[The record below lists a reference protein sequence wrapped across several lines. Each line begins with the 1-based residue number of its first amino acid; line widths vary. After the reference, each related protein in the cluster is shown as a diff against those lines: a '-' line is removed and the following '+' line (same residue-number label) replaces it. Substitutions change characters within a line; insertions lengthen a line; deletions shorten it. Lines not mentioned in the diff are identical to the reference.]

1 MRETSVVRVA
11 NTENEREEVPLSK
24 NLINSYSVNLIL
36 SGILPPITFWHADL
50 HSILYQ
56 QLPCVH
62 TIRITLIGW
71 AFWKLQPGLTWAY
84 TDKRNEKEKNPQV
97 KLDVSVT
104 DKKRHTV
111 LSTLP
116 ELWQFCFPSLSAT
129 L

>member
-56 QLPCVH
+56 QLPCVR
-62 TIRITLIGW
+62 TIRITLIG
-71 AFWKLQPGLTWAY
+71 
-84 TDKRNEKEKNPQV
+84 
-97 KLDVSVT
+97 
-104 DKKRHTV
+104 
-111 LSTLP
+111 
-116 ELWQFCFPSLSAT
+116 
-129 L
+129 